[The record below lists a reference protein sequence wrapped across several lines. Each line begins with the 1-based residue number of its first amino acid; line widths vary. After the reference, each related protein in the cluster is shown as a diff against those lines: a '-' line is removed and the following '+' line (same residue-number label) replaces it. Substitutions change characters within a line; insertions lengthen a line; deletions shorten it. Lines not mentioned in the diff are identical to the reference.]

1 MARIFISYKRI
12 DFNIVN
18 GIKEHIESELGEK
31 CWIDLDGI
39 ESDAQF
45 KDIIISAIN
54 ECEIVLFMY
63 SSAHSHITDYE
74 KDWTVRELNFA
85 ASKNKRIVFIN
96 IDKSKL
102 TDQFEFDFGTKQQI
116 DGTSTSSINR
126 LIKDLRNWLLKNG
139 QHPEMPVLSTDKGVR
154 VIKSSK
160 LPIII
165 IAIAATVILATA
177 VLLHITGRN
186 GISTNYA
193 ESVSPKTTETQ
204 SLDSDRISTP
214 DEDTVTV
221 ILETEPA
228 IVSDELNGYGF
239 VDLGLSV
246 NWSTCNLGASAPQE
260 AGTYFAWGE
269 TSGKTAYR
277 WDNLKYHINTTTHK
291 FYKYVDNAQFG
302 NTDGKHVLDL
312 ADDAANAAWG
322 KGWRLPTSAEQDELR
337 NKCIWK
343 WTTLNNVHGY
353 EITSNSNGNSIFIPA
368 SGYCDETD
376 IIGYGSDGYLWSS
389 ETSSGGR
396 NACYLYFRDNEV
408 AKSDIGRYLGL
419 CIRPVCHGTARNTEP

>member
-165 IAIAATVILATA
+165 AIAAMVILATA

-204 SLDSDRISTP
+204 SLDSDRI
-214 DEDTVTV
+214 
-221 ILETEPA
+221 
-228 IVSDELNGYGF
+228 
-239 VDLGLSV
+239 
-246 NWSTCNLGASAPQE
+246 
-260 AGTYFAWGE
+260 
-269 TSGKTAYR
+269 
-277 WDNLKYHINTTTHK
+277 
-291 FYKYVDNAQFG
+291 
-302 NTDGKHVLDL
+302 
-312 ADDAANAAWG
+312 
-322 KGWRLPTSAEQDELR
+322 
-337 NKCIWK
+337 
-343 WTTLNNVHGY
+343 
-353 EITSNSNGNSIFIPA
+353 
-368 SGYCDETD
+368 
-376 IIGYGSDGYLWSS
+376 
-389 ETSSGGR
+389 
-396 NACYLYFRDNEV
+396 
-408 AKSDIGRYLGL
+408 
-419 CIRPVCHGTARNTEP
+419 